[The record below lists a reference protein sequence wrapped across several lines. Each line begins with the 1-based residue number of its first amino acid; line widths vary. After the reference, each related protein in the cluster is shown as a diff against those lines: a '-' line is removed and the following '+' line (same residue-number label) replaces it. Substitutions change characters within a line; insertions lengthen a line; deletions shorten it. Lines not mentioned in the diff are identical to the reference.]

1 MQGKF
6 VMMIRPADLH
16 AIPLFEGITETHLS
30 ELLEAMERVTLA
42 PGSVLFEA
50 GTEPHHFILL
60 VRGEIALEQEGDVR
74 FRLAPLAPIGELGS
88 LTGLYRNTRA
98 VATTEAELM
107 RIGVTGLMR
116 FFETHGD
123 VAFPFY
129 NNLLKIVAAKMH
141 RDATRLEEMR
151 TNIIRTQKAMK
162 ELRDRV
168 LEAEETPISKMVCDT
183 IEPLIERNR
192 RGHYMVTPAYAL
204 STSVRLDDGRIL
216 PVSAMSDGFIKVVNW
231 AGAAPNRDMSFVLVA
246 PNDEIPMSGKI
257 VHVADDGVLVA
268 LDMLIDDYE
277 KKLQAHLTRV
287 QMLDFVV

>member
-1 MQGKF
+1 
-6 VMMIRPADLH
+6 MMVRPADLH

-30 ELLEAMERVTLA
+30 ELLEAMEHATLA

-50 GTEPHHFILL
+50 GTEPHQFILL
-60 VRGEIALEQEGDVR
+60 VRGEIALEQEGAVR
-74 FRLAPLAPIGELGS
+74 FRLSPIAPIGELGA

-98 VATTEAELM
+98 VATVEAEIL
-107 RIGVTGLMR
+107 RIGVVALMR
-116 FFETHGD
+116 FFEAHGD

-129 NNLLKIVAAKMH
+129 NNLLRIVAAKMH

-162 ELRDRV
+162 DVRDRV

-183 IEPLIERNR
+183 IEPVIEKNR

-204 STSVRLDDGRIL
+204 STSVRLDDGRLL
-216 PVSAMSDGFIKVVNW
+216 PVSAMSDGFIKLVGLTN
-231 AGAAPNRDMSFVLVA
+231 AAPNRDLSFVLVA
-246 PNDEIPMSGKI
+246 PSDEIPMSGKI
-257 VHVADDGVLVA
+257 VQVGDDGA
-268 LDMLIDDYE
+268 LIELDLLIDEYA
-277 KKLQAHLTRV
+277 KKLQDHLTRV

>member
-1 MQGKF
+1 MTL
-6 VMMIRPADLH
+6 RPADLH
-16 AIPLFEGITETHLS
+16 AIPLFEGITETHLA

-42 PGSVLFEA
+42 PGHVLFEA

-60 VRGEIALEQEGDVR
+60 VRGEVALEQEGNVR
-74 FRLAPLAPIGELGS
+74 FRLTPLAPIGELGA

-98 VATTEAELM
+98 VATTEAEIL
-107 RIGVTGLMR
+107 RIGIVTLMR
-116 FFETHGD
+116 FFEAHGD

-141 RDATRLEEMR
+141 RDATRLEQMR

-162 ELRDRV
+162 DLRDGI

-183 IEPLIERNR
+183 IEPLIEKNR

-204 STSVRLDDGRIL
+204 STSVRLDDGRLL
-216 PVSAMSDGFIKVVNW
+216 PVCAMSEGFLKLVSLPDATLDREV
-231 AGAAPNRDMSFVLVA
+231 SFVLVA
-246 PNDEIPMSGKI
+246 PQDEIPMSGKVVQI
-257 VHVADDGVLVA
+257 SDDGVLIE
-268 LDMLIDDYE
+268 LDMLIEEYA
-277 KKLQAHLTRV
+277 KKLQEHLTRV

>member
-1 MQGKF
+1 MT
-6 VMMIRPADLH
+6 IRPADLH
-16 AIPLFEGITETHLS
+16 AIPLFEGITETHLA
-30 ELLEAMERVTLA
+30 ELLEAMERVELV
-42 PGSVLFEA
+42 PGTVLFEA
-50 GTEPHHFILL
+50 GTEPLHFALL
-60 VRGEIALEQEGDVR
+60 VRGEIALEQEGTVR
-74 FRLAPLAPIGELGS
+74 FRLAPLAPIGELGA

-98 VATTEAELM
+98 VATTESEIL
-107 RIGVTGLMR
+107 RIGVVTLMK
-116 FFETHGD
+116 FSEAHGD

-168 LEAEETPISKMVCDT
+168 LEAEETPISKKVCDT
-183 IEPLIERNR
+183 LEPLIEKNR

-204 STSVRLDDGRIL
+204 STSVRHDDGRML
-216 PVSAMSDGFIKVVNW
+216 PVSAMSEGFIKVVNLPHT
-231 AGAAPNRDMSFVLVA
+231 APNHEVSFVLIT
-246 PNDEIPMSGKI
+246 PIGEIPISGK
-257 VHVADDGVLVA
+257 VVQATDDGVLVE
-268 LDMLIDDYE
+268 LDMLIDEYA